1 MTTLVIVAA
10 CIVAAVVVTRLGVVL
25 IEWAHPPAG
34 RFVDIRGQRQ
44 HVVELGM
51 GRGEAALP
59 IVLIHG
65 ASCNLEDMRLAL
77 GERLAVQ
84 RRVIMVDRPGLGW
97 SERPARQG
105 SSPAYQAQVLRDVL
119 DRLGVDRAIVVG
131 HSWGGALALTFALDY
146 PERVANLIL
155 LAPPTHP
162 WQRRLTWF
170 YDLVSTPFAGW
181 LFAHTLALPFG
192 AMLLGPALTSVSLPQ
207 TPPRHYVRRAA
218 SLLVL
223 RPAQFLANA
232 HDLSHLK
239 AFLARQVARYS
250 TLAPPTVIITGDRDN
265 TVSAKIHSMA
275 LAAAVPHAKL
285 IVLPGIGHML
295 QHAAAD
301 RIVAEIDA
309 IAGSKIG

>member
-1 MTTLVIVAA
+1 MTTIVIVAA
-10 CIVAAVVVTRLGVVL
+10 CVVAAIVVTRLGVVL
-25 IEWAHPPAG
+25 IERAHPPAG
-34 RFVDIRGQRQ
+34 RFIDIGGQRQ
-44 HVVELGM
+44 QVVELGRD
-51 GRGEAALP
+51 GGEAALP

-77 GERLAVQ
+77 GERLAA
-84 RRVIMVDRPGLGW
+84 RHRVIMIDRPGLGW
-97 SERPARQG
+97 SERPAGQG

-119 DRLGVDRAIVVG
+119 ARLGVARAIVLG

-192 AMLLGPALTSVSLPQ
+192 AVMLGPALRAVSMPQ
-207 TPPRHYVRRAA
+207 QPPRHYVRRAA

-239 AFLARQVARYS
+239 AFLARQVARYP
-250 TLAPPTVIITGDRDN
+250 TLAPPTIIITGDRDN
-265 TVSAKIHSMA
+265 TVSAKTHSLA
-275 LAAAVPHAKL
+275 LAREVPRAKL

-301 RIVAEIDA
+301 RIVEEIEA
-309 IAGSKIG
+309 IPGQKAG